1 MITWVFSTLILVF
14 LPINIHEN
22 HWILLAANFWVHPK
36 DASLFEMASLM
47 GKPKGVATWDS
58 ELDYFHGTLPGWGSY
73 KSRYYTNT
81 TQWWKRLESP
91 RSSKG
96 YVLKKSWDAVSILT
110 CSCFAVSI
118 LTCSCLKDE
127 WILFKVIIKKWS
139 LKHIYFV
146 KLEVIFP
153 CLQYLLLNFRQSIP
167 ARHRK
172 MTTKTWHAYHLL
184 FSTFTRPFTKPV
196 GGTFTLE
203 KKENELDFFFQ
214 FFDDNL
220 FEKIVDETNSYAEKC
235 QQTNPNPKWKKVG
248 VPEMKAFFGIYID
261 FSIVRYQHT
270 L

>member
-47 GKPKGVATWDS
+47 GKPKGVATGDS

-127 WILFKVIIKKWS
+127 WILFKAYISWNWK
-139 LKHIYFV
+139 LYFRV
-146 KLEVIFP
+146 
-153 CLQYLLLNFRQSIP
+153 
-167 ARHRK
+167 
-172 MTTKTWHAYHLL
+172 
-184 FSTFTRPFTKPV
+184 
-196 GGTFTLE
+196 
-203 KKENELDFFFQ
+203 
-214 FFDDNL
+214 
-220 FEKIVDETNSYAEKC
+220 
-235 QQTNPNPKWKKVG
+235 
-248 VPEMKAFFGIYID
+248 
-261 FSIVRYQHT
+261 FSIYSWTFDSRFQLGIGKWGRRLGMLTIFYFQH
-270 L
+270 LRDHSQSR

>member
-1 MITWVFSTLILVF
+1 MITWVFCTLILVF

-47 GKPKGVATWDS
+47 GKPKGVATGGS

-91 RSSKG
+91 WSSKG
-96 YVLKKSWDAVSILT
+96 YVLKKSWD
-110 CSCFAVSI
+110 AVSI

-172 MTTKTWHAYHLL
+172 MTTKTWHAYHFIFNIYATIHKAGRWYIYPWKRIKRTWFLL
-184 FSTFTRPFTKPV
+184 SVLWWQFVRENSGWNKFLRWKMST
-196 GGTFTLE
+196 
-203 KKENELDFFFQ
+203 N
-214 FFDDNL
+214 
-220 FEKIVDETNSYAEKC
+220 
-235 QQTNPNPKWKKVG
+235 
-248 VPEMKAFFGIYID
+248 
-261 FSIVRYQHT
+261 
-270 L
+270 

>member
-47 GKPKGVATWDS
+47 RKPKGVATWDS

-118 LTCSCLKDE
+118 PTCSCLKDE
-127 WILFKVIIKKWS
+127 WILFKVIIKKIGS
-139 LKHIYFV
+139 DISVSPVSTPELSTVDSSSASENDDEDLACLPSFIFNIYATIHKAGRCYIYPWKRRKRTWFLLSVLWWQFV
-146 KLEVIFP
+146 RENSGWNKFL
-153 CLQYLLLNFRQSIP
+153 RW
-167 ARHRK
+167 K
-172 MTTKTWHAYHLL
+172 M
-184 FSTFTRPFTKPV
+184 ST
-196 GGTFTLE
+196 
-203 KKENELDFFFQ
+203 N
-214 FFDDNL
+214 
-220 FEKIVDETNSYAEKC
+220 
-235 QQTNPNPKWKKVG
+235 
-248 VPEMKAFFGIYID
+248 
-261 FSIVRYQHT
+261 
-270 L
+270 